1 MTFDH
6 NAFECWLEHRLG
18 PNHGRR
24 AVVVRE
30 DRILVSKVEPGLP
43 ARVIETVERLS
54 DLFDP
59 VALRAMTQPGLA
71 PVVAWQRAVVRVLE
85 RALNDREIS
94 RSEFD
99 EVVAGIES
107 VIALLDACCWT
118 YDGSP
123 DWVPGAAER
132 EALDEAERS
141 LLAGTARLFTR
152 HYGVFDGRSVENHC
166 PGSSVARRLFVAARQ
181 FIESAP
187 AHFRSTPTERCT
199 ATRRA
204 GAPKE

>member
-6 NAFECWLEHRLG
+6 DAFERWLEHRLG

-24 AVVVRE
+24 AVVVRD

-54 DLFDP
+54 ELFDP
-59 VALRAMTQPGLA
+59 VALREVAQPGPA
-71 PVVAWQRAVVRVLE
+71 PVVAWQSAVVRVLE
-85 RALNDREIS
+85 RALHEGEIS
-94 RSEFD
+94 PSEFD

-107 VIALLDACCWT
+107 VVALLDACCWT
-118 YDGSP
+118 CDGSP
-123 DWVPGAAER
+123 DWVPGPAQR

-141 LLAGTARLFTR
+141 LVAGTARLFTR
-152 HYGVFDGRSVENHC
+152 HYGIFDGRPVENHC
-166 PGSSVARRLFVAARQ
+166 PGSSVARRLFVAARH

-187 AHFRSTPTERCT
+187 A
-199 ATRRA
+199 RRA
-204 GAPKE
+204 QLRPKMPDKPELPRSDE